1 MLSFS
6 RLTNCWTRLRTSGRS
21 VTVRVPVAR
30 DSDMRPMLGVS
41 IELMLFS
48 MSLRIDVFSSEL
60 VVCLLPESPL
70 MPELP
75 FCPVDPEPSP
85 LMPAAV
91 VIPERT
97 VESTVLTSSKA

>member
-1 MLSFS
+1 M
-6 RLTNCWTRLRTSGRS
+6 
-21 VTVRVPVAR
+21 AR

-48 MSLRIDVFSSEL
+48 MSLRIEVFSSEL